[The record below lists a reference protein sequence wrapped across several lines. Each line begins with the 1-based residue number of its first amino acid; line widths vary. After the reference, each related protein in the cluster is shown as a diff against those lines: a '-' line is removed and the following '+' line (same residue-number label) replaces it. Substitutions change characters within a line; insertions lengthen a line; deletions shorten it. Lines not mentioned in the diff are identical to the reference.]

1 MCCCTHIVIH
11 IVVYAQCFT
20 HIIHVLPTLI
30 SLDKKE
36 KKAFFSTQY
45 DKTAQGT
52 KTPQSASALYIAH
65 PAPPFIHTYTQ
76 TLSLYLSC
84 IRACAHPH
92 AHIHTPTHTFSCLY
106 LAAGA
111 DTFEVVSLSI
121 SLYLSLSLSLS
132 LFTLAAAPM
141 PLRLVPG
148 SSAWVRCS
156 RLAAFALPRSG
167 DRPTA
172 WYACPWS
179 SSAPPALAPCML

>member
-92 AHIHTPTHTFSCLY
+92 AHIHTHTHTHLLLSLPCRRRRYLRGCLP
-106 LAAGA
+106 
-111 DTFEVVSLSI
+111 
-121 SLYLSLSLSLS
+121 LYLSLSLSLS

>member
-1 MCCCTHIVIH
+1 MFCIYMCCCTHIVIH

-92 AHIHTPTHTFSCLY
+92 AHIHTHTHTPSPVFTLPPAPIPSRLSPS
-106 LAAGA
+106 L
-111 DTFEVVSLSI
+111 SLSI
-121 SLYLSLSLSLS
+121 SLYLSLSRFL
-132 LFTLAAAPM
+132 PW
-141 PLRLVPG
+141 RRR
-148 SSAWVRCS
+148 RC
-156 RLAAFALPRSG
+156 L
-167 DRPTA
+167 
-172 WYACPWS
+172 
-179 SSAPPALAPCML
+179 